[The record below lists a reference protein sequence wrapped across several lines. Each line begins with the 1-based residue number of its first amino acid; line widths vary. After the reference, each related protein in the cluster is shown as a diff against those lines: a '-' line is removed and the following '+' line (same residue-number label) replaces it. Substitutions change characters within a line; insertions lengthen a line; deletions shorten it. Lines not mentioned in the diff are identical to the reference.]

1 MTEVRRQ
8 KKGEG
13 DRSYIGEVKRSYK
26 KYKFKNYIQDYR
38 GK

>member
-1 MTEVRRQ
+1 MAEMTEVRRQ

-26 KYKFKNYIQDYR
+26 K
-38 GK
+38 